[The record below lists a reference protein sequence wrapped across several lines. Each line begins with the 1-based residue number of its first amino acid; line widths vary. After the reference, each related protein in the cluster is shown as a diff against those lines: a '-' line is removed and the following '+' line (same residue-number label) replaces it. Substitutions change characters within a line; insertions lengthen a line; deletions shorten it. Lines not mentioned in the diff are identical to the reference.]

1 MVERNSIRRDFHE
14 TSNMYPNLSA
24 NLSKDQQFRPSK
36 INEIKIILLSR
47 LKKELMSKTISK
59 YIASFDYLDKS

>member
-24 NLSKDQQFRPSK
+24 NLSKDQQFRPNK
-36 INEIKIILLSR
+36 INEIKIISLSR